1 MVYVRISMKYGLRKR
16 TLELLSKYGIRPK
29 KRLSQSFLVNDF
41 IVERLLMFLDLKP
54 TDTVMDIGA
63 GLGLL
68 TKLIAE
74 KVKMVI
80 AVEIDPVLVRVLK
93 DTTSGMNNVK
103 IIESDIMK
111 LNLPNVDKI
120 FSNVPYNISS
130 PLVIK
135 LLRERCFKTAIL
147 TFQKEFGLRM
157 LARPGTSNY
166 GRLSVITSLYGNVE
180 KLMTIGRGSFYPPPR
195 VDSIAIRLKPSG
207 EEYIELM
214 SKVESLTAKLFS
226 QRRRKVRKV
235 LEKFNLKMPELPIE
249 LLDKR
254 VYELTPSEIL
264 KLAALLSNNIS
275 SHIATS

>member
-157 LARPGTSNY
+157 LARPGTSSY

-249 LLDKR
+249 FLDKR
-254 VYELTPSEIL
+254 VYELTPLEIL
-264 KLAALLSNNIS
+264 KLAALLSNDIS
-275 SHIATS
+275 SHIAAS